1 MLIIISFI
9 CQIRVQISI
18 LVVIVSTNANGVL
31 EVVMVVV
38 ESTVLLQKDV
48 NVFVNMWVFGRV
60 MEMHMIAS
68 IWMIHIASKILVAKK
83 EDVAKVTV
91 QVIREQY

>member
-1 MLIIISFI
+1 
-9 CQIRVQISI
+9 
-18 LVVIVSTNANGVL
+18 
-31 EVVMVVV
+31 MVVV

-68 IWMIHIASKILVAKK
+68 IWMIHIAAKILVAKK

-91 QVIREQY
+91 QVIREHPSSDLYYKLQSYQSNSMC